1 MNKISFKE
9 VLTIFGILTELAS
22 FIVSFHFLKQ
32 GRVDLAI
39 FFMLVTICFKIEL
52 KCGEDD
58 KNDKGKKS

>member
-39 FFMLVTICFKIEL
+39 FFMLVTICL
-52 KCGEDD
+52 KNEIKCREDNKDD
-58 KNDKGKKS
+58 KRKKS

>member
-1 MNKISFKE
+1 MKKRTFENIL
-9 VLTIFGILTELAS
+9 VLFYCITQFTS

-52 KCGEDD
+52 KCGEDNKD
-58 KNDKGKKS
+58 AKGKKS

>member
-39 FFMLVTICFKIEL
+39 FFMLVTIYFEK
-52 KCGEDD
+52 
-58 KNDKGKKS
+58 